1 MNNVV
6 SPLSSLFQHFS
17 ESICFKIEYLK
28 SLEFHTR
35 FDLFRSTF
43 QQLFEVLGHSRYGH

>member
-17 ESICFKIEYLK
+17 ESIWFKVEYIEGMEFSYQIDL
-28 SLEFHTR
+28 SL
-35 FDLFRSTF
+35 STF